1 MKTPAIIVDI
11 DGTIAKMVD
20 RGPFEWSKVGS
31 DQPIEPI
38 IDLVYLLSDFYPILF
53 LSGRD
58 EICRPQ
64 TEKWLEQN
72 TYIKSYSKLFMRPQ
86 GNNEKDSIIKRRIYD
101 TKIKNV
107 YDVRYVLDDRD
118 QVVKMWREEL
128 GLTCLQVAYGNF

>member
-38 IDLVYLLSDFYPILF
+38 INLVHLLSDFYPILF

-64 TEKWLEQN
+64 TEEWLEQN

>member
-38 IDLVYLLSDFYPILF
+38 INLVHLLSDFYPILF

-107 YDVRYVLDDRD
+107 YDVNYVLDDRD

>member
-38 IDLVYLLSDFYPILF
+38 INLVHILSDFYPILF

-107 YDVRYVLDDRD
+107 YDVKYVLDDRD

>member
-38 IDLVYLLSDFYPILF
+38 INLVHLLSDFYPILF

>member
-38 IDLVYLLSDFYPILF
+38 INLVHLLSDFYPVLF

-64 TEKWLEQN
+64 TEEWLEQN

>member
-38 IDLVYLLSDFYPILF
+38 IDLVHLLSDFYPILF

-107 YDVRYVLDDRD
+107 YDVKYVLDDRD

>member
-38 IDLVYLLSDFYPILF
+38 INLVHLLSDFYPILF

-107 YDVRYVLDDRD
+107 YDVKYVLDDRD